1 MPAKRKPPPEWWLLG
16 YMAQYQPSY
25 LIEKLIEIGFKPGE
39 LYQAANDAALDL
51 PNQEYRSLAKAWA
64 VRQHRVRSKN
74 RLEI

>member
-25 LIEKLIEIGFKPGE
+25 LIEKLIEIGFKPGD
-39 LYQAANDAALDL
+39 LYQAANYAALDL
-51 PNQEYRSLAKAWA
+51 PNQEYLRLAKAWS

-74 RLEI
+74 RLES